1 MLGINMRET
10 FENAAKVANNNVA
23 NNKKEEAKTSL
34 NMSIAVVVVYLILML
49 LVGPFLW
56 NNILRR
62 LVPQVGKARWYD
74 IVLLAILI
82 GLVAP

>member
-10 FENAAKVANNNVA
+10 FENASDVANNNLGNEQK
-23 NNKKEEAKTSL
+23 NNAKNKLT
-34 NMSIAVVVVYLILML
+34 MSIAVVVVYLILML
-49 LVGPFLW
+49 LVGPWLW
-56 NNILRR
+56 NNVLRR
-62 LVPQVGKARWYD
+62 LIPAVGKAKWYD

>member
-10 FENAAKVANNNVA
+10 FENVANVANNNVGNEQK
-23 NNKKEEAKTSL
+23 NNARNKL
-34 NMSIAVVVVYLILML
+34 NMSIAVVFVYLILML
-49 LVGPFLW
+49 VVGPFLW
-56 NNILRR
+56 NKVLKR
-62 LVPQVGKARWYD
+62 LVPQVGSARWYD